1 VTLLRAHFLA
11 ELVQYLRTPSFYLPL
26 ASYPVL
32 LYVAVGLPL
41 GGSDDRRLAVL
52 VGYVLFSVLGT
63 VTFQFGVGVAV
74 SRQTAWE
81 RWLFTVPVSA
91 STRLAAR
98 LGVACVFAVL
108 FILPVVAAGA
118 LLGDVRVGA
127 DRAASIAAA
136 VAAGA
141 VPLGLMGLAMGYWF
155 PVRGALGLANL
166 VYLPLSFVG
175 GLFSGGAQ
183 TGGSTSGKG
192 AGGGSEGAPRLE
204 LFLPSGAWSELA
216 NAAIDSWRADTAI
229 AVIVLLGYTASFA
242 ALAVLGYRRSQAILF
257 T

>member
-1 VTLLRAHFLA
+1 MTLMRAHFTA

-32 LYVAVGLPL
+32 LYLAVGVPL

-52 VGYVLFSVLGT
+52 LGYVLFSVLGT

-74 SRQTAWE
+74 SRQSAWE

-98 LGVACVFAVL
+98 LAVACVFAAL
-108 FILPVVAAGA
+108 FVVPVVTAGV
-118 LLGDVRVGA
+118 LLGDVRA
-127 DRAASIAAA
+127 DPDQAVRIAAA
-136 VAAGA
+136 VLGGS

-175 GLFSGGAQ
+175 GLFSGG
-183 TGGSTSGKG
+183 TGTTTAGAAGSS
-192 AGGGSEGAPRLE
+192 GAPGIE
-204 LFLPSGAWSELA
+204 LFLPTGAWSELT
-216 NAAIDSWRADTAI
+216 NAAIGAWRGSASI
-229 AVIVLLGYTASFA
+229 AVVVLLLYTAAFA

>member
-1 VTLLRAHFLA
+1 MTLVRAHFRA

-32 LYVAVGLPL
+32 LYLAVGVPL
-41 GGSDDRRLAVL
+41 GGGDDRRLAVL

-74 SRQTAWE
+74 SRQSAWE

-91 STRLAAR
+91 STRLTAR
-98 LGVACVFAVL
+98 LAVACVFAVL
-108 FILPVVAAGA
+108 FVVPVVAAGA
-118 LLGDVRVGA
+118 LLGGVPA
-127 DRAASIAAA
+127 DPDQAARITAA
-136 VAAGA
+136 VLAGS

-175 GLFSGGAQ
+175 GLFSGG
-183 TGGSTSGKG
+183 TGATSTGPVED
-192 AGGGSEGAPRLE
+192 ARAPGIE
-204 LFLPSGAWSELA
+204 LFLPTGAWSELTH
-216 NAAIDSWRADTAI
+216 AAIGGWRGSAPI
-229 AVIVLLGYTASFA
+229 AVAVLLLYTAAFA
-242 ALAVLGYRRSQAILF
+242 ALAVVGYRRSQAVLF

>member
-1 VTLLRAHFLA
+1 MTLLRAHFRA

-26 ASYPVL
+26 ATYPVL
-32 LYVAVGLPL
+32 LYIAVGLPI
-41 GGSDDRRLAVL
+41 GGDDDRRLAVL

-74 SRQTAWE
+74 SRQSAWE

-91 STRLAAR
+91 SVRLAAR
-98 LGVACVFAVL
+98 LAVACVFGVL
-108 FILPVVAAGA
+108 FVLPVAAAGV
-118 LLGDVRVGA
+118 LFGNVRV
-127 DRAASIAAA
+127 DPERAVGIAAA
-136 VAAGA
+136 VAGGS

-175 GLFSGGAQ
+175 GLFSGGTG
-183 TGGSTSGKG
+183 TGGDAGVGSSGF
-192 AGGGSEGAPRLE
+192 AAE
-204 LFLPSGAWSELA
+204 LLLPTGAWSEVA
-216 NAAIDSWRADTAI
+216 NAAIGSWQGETAL
-229 AVIVLLGYTASFA
+229 AVVVLLLYTAAFA
-242 ALAVLGYRRSQAILF
+242 ALAVAGYRRSQAILF

>member
-1 VTLLRAHFLA
+1 MTLLRAHFTA

-41 GGSDDRRLAVL
+41 GGSENRRLAVL

-91 STRLAAR
+91 STRLTAR
-98 LGVACVFAVL
+98 LAVAGVFAVL

-118 LLGDVRVGA
+118 LLGDVRVSA
-127 DRAASIAAA
+127 ERAAGIAAA

-175 GLFSGGAQ
+175 GLFSGGAG
-183 TGGSTSGKG
+183 TGGGGGST
-192 AGGGSEGAPRLE
+192 GGPRPE
-204 LFLPSGAWSELA
+204 LFLPTGAWSELA
-216 NAAIDSWRADTAI
+216 NAAIGSWGPNTPV
-229 AVIVLLGYTASFA
+229 AVVVLLGYTAAFA
-242 ALAVLGYRRSQAILF
+242 ALAVVGYRRSQAILF

>member
-1 VTLLRAHFLA
+1 MTLLRVHFTA

-41 GGSDDRRLAVL
+41 GGDDDRRLAVL

-74 SRQTAWE
+74 SRQSAWE
-81 RWLFTVPVSA
+81 RWLFTIPVSA
-91 STRLAAR
+91 TTRLAAR
-98 LGVACVFAVL
+98 LAVAGVFAVL
-108 FILPVVAAGA
+108 FVLPVVVAGV
-118 LLGDVRVGA
+118 LLGDVRVDA
-127 DRAASIAAA
+127 ERAAGVAAA
-136 VAAGA
+136 VVAGA

-175 GLFSGGAQ
+175 GLFSGGIGTEEEAD
-183 TGGSTSGKG
+183 
-192 AGGGSEGAPRLE
+192 SESAGAPGLE
-204 LFLPSGAWSELA
+204 LFLPTGAWSELT
-216 NAAIDSWRADTAI
+216 NAAIGTWTGHTAVA
-229 AVIVLLGYTASFA
+229 AVVLLLYTAGLG
-242 ALAVLGYRRSQAILF
+242 ALAVVGYRRSQAILF

>member
-41 GGSDDRRLAVL
+41 GGSDDQRLAVL

-81 RWLFTVPVSA
+81 RWLFTIPVSA

-98 LGVACVFAVL
+98 LAVAGVFAVL
-108 FILPVVAAGA
+108 FILPVLVAGA
-118 LLGDVRVGA
+118 LLGDVRVSA
-127 DRAASIAAA
+127 ERAGGIAAA
-136 VAAGA
+136 VAGGA

-175 GLFSGGAQ
+175 GLFSGG
-183 TGGSTSGKG
+183 TGTGRGAAP
-192 AGGGSEGAPRLE
+192 AGGVRLE
-204 LFLPSGAWSELA
+204 LLLPTGAWSELA
-216 NAAIDSWRADTAI
+216 NAAIRSWSGHASV
-229 AVIVLLGYTASFA
+229 AVVVLLLYTAAFA
-242 ALAVLGYRRSQAILF
+242 VLAVVGYRRSQAILF

>member
-1 VTLLRAHFLA
+1 MTLLRAHFTA

-32 LYVAVGLPL
+32 LYLAVGLPL
-41 GGSDDRRLAVL
+41 GGNDDRRLAVL

-74 SRQTAWE
+74 SRQSAWE

-98 LGVACVFAVL
+98 LAVASVFAVL
-108 FILPVVAAGA
+108 FVLPVLVAGA
-118 LLGDVRVGA
+118 LFGDVRVGA
-127 DRAASIAAA
+127 ARAVGIAVA

-175 GLFSGGAQ
+175 GLFSGGIAAS
-183 TGGSTSGKG
+183 GDADAEST
-192 AGGGSEGAPRLE
+192 GAPGLE
-204 LFLPSGAWSELA
+204 LFLPTGAWSEVT
-216 NAAIDSWRADTAI
+216 NAAIGPWGAHTVL
-229 AVIVLLGYTASFA
+229 AVVVLLLYTVLLG
-242 ALAVLGYRRSQAILF
+242 ALAVVGYRRSQAVLF

>member
-1 VTLLRAHFLA
+1 MTLLSAHIRA

-26 ASYPVL
+26 ATYPVL

-41 GGSDDRRLAVL
+41 GRSDDQRLAVL

-74 SRQTAWE
+74 SRQSAWE

-98 LGVACVFAVL
+98 LAVACVFALL
-108 FILPVVAAGA
+108 FILPVVVAGV
-118 LLGDVRVGA
+118 LLGGVRASPERAVG
-127 DRAASIAAA
+127 IAAA
-136 VAAGA
+136 VAGGA
-141 VPLGLMGLAMGYWF
+141 IPLGLMGLAMGYWF

-175 GLFSGGAQ
+175 GLFSGGTA
-183 TGGSTSGKG
+183 TRGG
-192 AGGGSEGAPRLE
+192 AAADVADARPE
-204 LFLPSGAWSELA
+204 LLLPTGAWSELA
-216 NAAIDSWRADTAI
+216 NAAIGSWTGHTVT
-229 AVIVLLGYTASFA
+229 AVIVLLAYTAAFA
-242 ALAVLGYRRSQAILF
+242 ALAVVGYRRSQAILF
-257 T
+257 R

>member
-1 VTLLRAHFLA
+1 MTLLRAHFTA

-32 LYVAVGLPL
+32 LYLAVGLPL
-41 GGSDDRRLAVL
+41 GGGEDRRLAVL

-74 SRQTAWE
+74 SRQSGWE

-98 LGVACVFAVL
+98 LAVACVFAVL
-108 FILPVVAAGA
+108 FVLPVVVAGV
-118 LLGDVRVGA
+118 LFGDVRVDA
-127 DRAASIAAA
+127 DRAVRITTA
-136 VAAGA
+136 VLGGS

-175 GLFSGGAQ
+175 GLFSGGTGATAAG
-183 TGGSTSGKG
+183 TGGV
-192 AGGGSEGAPRLE
+192 AGAPGIE
-204 LFLPSGAWSELA
+204 LFLPTGAWSELT
-216 NAAIDSWRADTAI
+216 NAAIGAWRGSVGI
-229 AVIVLLGYTASFA
+229 AVVVLLLYTAVFA
-242 ALAVLGYRRSQAILF
+242 ALAVIGYRRSQAILF

>member
-1 VTLLRAHFLA
+1 MTLLRAHFHA

-41 GGSDDRRLAVL
+41 GGGADRRLAVL

-91 STRLAAR
+91 STRLTAR
-98 LGVACVFAVL
+98 LAVACVFAVL
-108 FILPVVAAGA
+108 FVLPVVSAGV
-118 LLGDVRVGA
+118 LLGGVRVDA
-127 DRAASIAAA
+127 DRAAGIAAA
-136 VAAGA
+136 VVGGA

-175 GLFSGGAQ
+175 GLFSGGTSTAE
-183 TGGSTSGKG
+183 TGRSGSAGPPG
-192 AGGGSEGAPRLE
+192 AE
-204 LFLPSGAWSELA
+204 LFLPTGAWSALA
-216 NAAIDSWRADTAI
+216 DAAIGSWRAHTAV
-229 AVIVLLGYTASFA
+229 AVVVLVLYAAAFA
-242 ALAVLGYRRSQAILF
+242 TLAVAGYRRSQAILF